1 MVVSKDELA
10 GRKVAVIDAARS
22 PRHVQMRGAHSG
34 GTHSGGTHSEAH
46 TARYTLALEQT
57 PC

>member
-22 PRHVQMRGAHSG
+22 PRHV
-34 GTHSGGTHSEAH
+34 
-46 TARYTLALEQT
+46 
-57 PC
+57 